1 MITDNIFIQRK
12 LMTDLTGHL
21 GNPEITM
28 LVGPRQSGKTTI
40 LKKLEAELRAGG
52 QKTLWLNL
60 DFEDDFCHVSSQG
73 SLLQKINLELGKNN
87 GVVFIDEIQR
97 KENAGLFLKGLYD
110 QNLPW
115 KFVVSGSGSIELKE
129 KISESLAG
137 RKRIFELSTVSFGE
151 FVDFRTGY
159 LYTDKLREFFRAEPG
174 KTDQLF
180 REYLMY
186 GGYPRVVLSET
197 HKEKLA
203 TINEIY
209 RSFLEKDIVYLLR
222 VEKSDSFSNLV
233 KLLASQSG
241 KMVNY
246 SELSATLGLSLAT
259 VKIYLWY
266 LEKTF
271 IVRKVIPW
279 FTNIRK
285 EITKAPVYYFHDIG
299 LHNFASGNFGTVT
312 DSEAGFA
319 FQTVIHAMLKEH
331 FPLADTTIHY
341 WRTKDKAEVDFVI
354 RRGDVVIPLEV
365 KYRDMKKLEI
375 RRSFRGFLEGY
386 HPEQGYIINKSF
398 NNEALV
404 GESRV
409 QCLPYW
415 ELMFDTKLHSK
426 AHRGDE
432 EEPTQAYTEVRRG
445 AQRGDNEGGPMKATW
460 YEDQDILAKSQ
471 ISSNEIV
478 KN

>member
-1 MITDNIFIQRK
+1 MAATAE
-12 LMTDLTGHL
+12 HL
-21 GNPEITM
+21 DHPEITL

-40 LKKLEAELRAGG
+40 LKRLETGLRAKGR
-52 QKTLWLNL
+52 KTLWLNL
-60 DFEDDFCHVSSQG
+60 DFEDDFRHVSSQG
-73 SLLQKINLELGKNN
+73 ALLQKIHLELGKSS

-110 QNLPW
+110 QGLPW

-137 RKRIFELSTVSFGE
+137 RKRMFELSTVGFGE
-151 FVDFRTGY
+151 FADFKTGY
-159 LYTDKLREFFRAEPG
+159 RYTDRLREFFLTEPAR
-174 KTDQLF
+174 TDQLF
-180 REYLMY
+180 REYIMY
-186 GGYPRVVLSET
+186 GGYPRVVLADT

-209 RSFLEKDIVYLLR
+209 RSYLEKDIVYLLR

-233 KLLASQSG
+233 KIMASQSG

-259 VKIYLWY
+259 VKNYVWY

-271 IVRKVIPW
+271 IVRKVTPW

-299 LHNFASGNFGTVT
+299 LRNFASGGFGAVT
-312 DSEAGFA
+312 DSGAGFA
-319 FQTVIHAMLKEH
+319 FQTVIHAMLKER

-354 RRGDVVIPLEV
+354 RSGDVLIPLEV
-365 KYRDMKKLEI
+365 KYRDMKKFEI
-375 RRSFRGFLEGY
+375 GRSFRGFLEGY
-386 HPEQGYIINKSF
+386 HPTHGYVVNKSF
-398 NNEALV
+398 NSEAPV
-404 GESRV
+404 SKTKVR
-409 QCLPYW
+409 CLPYW
-415 ELMFDTKLHSK
+415 ELLFEDAIPRPGFTI
-426 AHRGDE
+426 
-432 EEPTQAYTEVRRG
+432 EVL
-445 AQRGDNEGGPMKATW
+445 N
-460 YEDQDILAKSQ
+460 S
-471 ISSNEIV
+471 
-478 KN
+478 

>member
-1 MITDNIFIQRK
+1 MNTNSPYIQRR
-12 LMTDLTGHL
+12 LMIALKDHL
-21 GNPEITM
+21 GHPEITI

-40 LKKLEAELRAGG
+40 LKRLEAGLRAGG

-60 DFEDDFCHVSSQG
+60 DFEDDFHHVSSQG
-73 SLLQKINLELGKNN
+73 ALLQKIHLELGKDG

-110 QNLPW
+110 QDLPW

-137 RKRIFELSTVSFGE
+137 RKRMFELSTVSFGE
-151 FVDFRTGY
+151 FVDFKTGY
-159 LYTDKLREFFRAEPG
+159 RYTDKLREFFRTEPA

-186 GGYPRVVLSET
+186 GGYPRVILADT
-197 HKEKLA
+197 HQEKLA

-233 KLLASQSG
+233 KVLAGQSG

-246 SELSATLGLSLAT
+246 SELSATLGLSPAT

-271 IVRKVIPW
+271 IVWKVTPW

-285 EITKAPVYYFHDIG
+285 EITKAPIFYFRDIG
-299 LHNFASGNFGTVT
+299 LRNFATGSFGAIS
-312 DSEAGFA
+312 DREIGFA
-319 FQTVIHAMLKEH
+319 FQTVVHAMLKER

-354 RRGDVVIPLEV
+354 RSGEMVTPLEV
-365 KYRDMKKLEI
+365 KYRDLKNPEI
-375 RRSFRGFLEGY
+375 RRSFRGFFEEY
-386 HPEQGYIINKSF
+386 HPLSGYIINRRL
-398 NNEALV
+398 NHEALV
-404 GESRV
+404 GETRV
-409 QCLPYW
+409 QSLPYW
-415 ELMFDTKLHSK
+415 ELIFEEAFHYKTKSK
-426 AHRGDE
+426 
-432 EEPTQAYTEVRRG
+432 
-445 AQRGDNEGGPMKATW
+445 
-460 YEDQDILAKSQ
+460 
-471 ISSNEIV
+471 
-478 KN
+478 

>member
-1 MITDNIFIQRK
+1 MNTNSPYIQRR
-12 LMTDLTGHL
+12 LMTALKDHL
-21 GNPEITM
+21 GHPEITM

-40 LKKLEAELRAGG
+40 LKRLEAGLRAEG

-60 DFEDDFCHVSSQG
+60 DFEDDFHHVSSQG
-73 SLLQKINLELGKNN
+73 ALLQKIHLELGKDG

-110 QNLPW
+110 QDLPW
-115 KFVVSGSGSIELKE
+115 KLVVSGSGSIELKE

-137 RKRIFELSTVSFGE
+137 RKRMFELSTVSFGE
-151 FVDFRTGY
+151 FVDFKTGFRY
-159 LYTDKLREFFRAEPG
+159 SEKLREFFRTEPS

-186 GGYPRVVLSET
+186 GGYPRVILAGT
-197 HKEKLA
+197 HQEKLA

-222 VEKSDSFSNLV
+222 VEKGDSFNHLV
-233 KLLASQSG
+233 KVLASQSG

-271 IVRKVIPW
+271 IVWKVTPW

-285 EITKAPVYYFHDIG
+285 EITKAPVFYFRDIG
-299 LHNFASGNFGTVT
+299 LRNFTLGSFGAIS
-312 DSEAGFA
+312 DREIGFA
-319 FQTVIHAMLKEH
+319 FQTVVQAMLRER

-354 RRGDVVIPLEV
+354 RRGDMVTPLEV
-365 KYRDMKKLEI
+365 KYRDLKKLEI
-375 RRSFRGFLEGY
+375 RRSFRGFLKGY
-386 HPEQGYIINKSF
+386 HPERGYIINKSL
-398 NNEALV
+398 NHEALV
-404 GESRV
+404 GETRLQS
-409 QCLPYW
+409 LPYW
-415 ELMFDTKLHSK
+415 ELIFDEAFPFIANTPRAS
-426 AHRGDE
+426 
-432 EEPTQAYTEVRRG
+432 T
-445 AQRGDNEGGPMKATW
+445 PMA
-460 YEDQDILAKSQ
+460 
-471 ISSNEIV
+471 
-478 KN
+478 

>member
-1 MITDNIFIQRK
+1 MNTDNQYIQRR
-12 LMTDLTGHL
+12 LMTMLRSHL
-21 GNPEITM
+21 DHPEITM

-40 LKKLEAELRAGG
+40 LKQLDAQLRAGG
-52 QKTLWLNL
+52 RNTLRLNL
-60 DFEDDFCHVSSQG
+60 DVEDDFRHLASQG
-73 SLLQKINLELGKNN
+73 ALLQKIRLELGSG

-110 QNLPW
+110 QGLPW

-137 RKRIFELSTVSFGE
+137 RKRMFELSTVSFCE

-159 LYTDKLREFFRAEPG
+159 RYTDRLREFFRAEPA

-186 GGYPRVVLSET
+186 GGYPRVVLAET
-197 HKEKLA
+197 HQEKLA
-203 TINEIY
+203 TINEIF
-209 RSFLEKDIVYLLR
+209 RSYLEKDIVYLLR
-222 VEKSDSFSNLV
+222 VAKSDSFSNLV
-233 KLLASQSG
+233 KVLANQSG
-241 KMVNY
+241 KMVRY
-246 SELSATLGLSLAT
+246 SELSATLGISLST

-271 IVRKVIPW
+271 IVRQVTPW

-285 EITKAPVYYFHDIG
+285 EITKSPVYYFCDIG
-299 LHNFASGNFGTVT
+299 LRNFASGSFGAIS

-319 FQTVIHAMLKEH
+319 FQTVIHSMLKDR

-354 RRGDVVIPLEV
+354 RRGATVTPVEV

-375 RRSFRGFLEGY
+375 QRSFRSFLERYNPEHGY
-386 HPEQGYIINKSF
+386 VINRSF
-398 NNEALV
+398 IEEALV
-404 GESRV
+404 GKTRV
-409 QCLPYW
+409 RCMPYW
-415 ELMFDTKLHSK
+415 ELLF
-426 AHRGDE
+426 E
-432 EEPTQAYTEVRRG
+432 EA
-445 AQRGDNEGGPMKATW
+445 
-460 YEDQDILAKSQ
+460 L
-471 ISSNEIV
+471 
-478 KN
+478 

>member
-1 MITDNIFIQRK
+1 MAAVAE
-12 LMTDLTGHL
+12 HL
-21 GNPEITM
+21 NHPEITL

-40 LKKLEAELRAGG
+40 LKRLETELRAKGR
-52 QKTLWLNL
+52 KTLWLNL
-60 DFEDDFCHVSSQG
+60 DFEDDFHHVSSQG
-73 SLLQKINLELGKNN
+73 ALLQKIHLELGKSS

-110 QNLPW
+110 QGLPW

-137 RKRIFELSTVSFGE
+137 RKRMFELSTVSFGE
-151 FVDFRTGY
+151 FADFKTGY
-159 LYTDKLREFFRAEPG
+159 RYTDRLREFFLTEPG
-174 KTDQLF
+174 RTDQLF

-186 GGYPRVVLSET
+186 GGYPRVILADT

-209 RSFLEKDIVYLLR
+209 RSYLEKDIVYLLR

-233 KLLASQSG
+233 KIMAGQSG

-259 VKIYLWY
+259 VKNYLWY

-271 IVRKVIPW
+271 IVWKVTPW

-285 EITKAPVYYFHDIG
+285 EISKAPVYYFHDIG
-299 LHNFASGNFGTVT
+299 LRNFASGAFGAVT
-312 DSEAGFA
+312 DSGAGFA
-319 FQTVIHAMLKEH
+319 FQTVIHAMLKER

-354 RRGDVVIPLEV
+354 RSGDVLIPLEV
-365 KYRDMKKLEI
+365 KYRDMKKIEI
-375 RRSFRGFLEGY
+375 GRSFRGFLEGY
-386 HPEQGYIINKSF
+386 HSKRGYVVNKSF

-404 GESRV
+404 SETKVR
-409 QCLPYW
+409 CLPYW
-415 ELMFDTKLHSK
+415 ELIFED
-426 AHRGDE
+426 AF
-432 EEPTQAYTEVRRG
+432 P
-445 AQRGDNEGGPMKATW
+445 GPGITIEA
-460 YEDQDILAKSQ
+460 
-471 ISSNEIV
+471 
-478 KN
+478 